1 MVHGIEIQ
9 SAEGIDETRMGL
21 RMSRLVFFI
30 GLVALL
36 PLFVFAVQ
44 VDREQADYVVLTQQ
58 ALALEGM
65 WLVLAYLG
73 WLGTRWH
80 RGHWDVNALS
90 ASSDRR
96 RFLLVGMI
104 IGALL
109 SIWGGFL
116 AIVDR
121 VIW

>member
-1 MVHGIEIQ
+1 MNKPIF
-9 SAEGIDETRMGL
+9 L
-21 RMSRLVFFI
+21 I

-36 PLFVFAVQ
+36 PMFAFAVQ
-44 VDREQADYVVLTQQ
+44 INRTEDDYFGLIQH
-58 ALALEGM
+58 ALALEGI
-65 WLVLAYLG
+65 WLGLTYLG

-80 RGHWDVNALS
+80 RGHWDANALS

-96 RFLLVGMI
+96 RFLLVGMF

-109 SIWGGFL
+109 SIWGGYL
-116 AIVDR
+116 GIIDR

>member
-1 MVHGIEIQ
+1 MNKP
-9 SAEGIDETRMGL
+9 
-21 RMSRLVFFI
+21 VFLI

-36 PLFVFAVQ
+36 PMFAFAVQ
-44 VDREQADYVVLTQQ
+44 SNQTQADYFVLTQQ
-58 ALALEGM
+58 AVALEGM
-65 WLVLAYLG
+65 WLVLAFLG

-80 RGHWDVNALS
+80 RGHWDANALS

-96 RFLLVGMI
+96 RFLLVGML

-109 SIWGGFL
+109 SIWGGYVG
-116 AIVDR
+116 IIER

>member
-1 MVHGIEIQ
+1 MNK
-9 SAEGIDETRMGL
+9 S
-21 RMSRLVFFI
+21 VFFI

-36 PLFVFAVQ
+36 PIFAVAVQ
-44 VDREQADYVVLTQQ
+44 INRTQPDYVVLTRQ
-58 ALALEGM
+58 ALVLEGI

-73 WLGTRWH
+73 WLGTRWQ
-80 RGHWDVNALS
+80 RGHWDANALS

-96 RFLLVGMI
+96 RFLLLGML

-109 SIWGGFL
+109 SIWGGYL
-116 AIVDR
+116 GIIER